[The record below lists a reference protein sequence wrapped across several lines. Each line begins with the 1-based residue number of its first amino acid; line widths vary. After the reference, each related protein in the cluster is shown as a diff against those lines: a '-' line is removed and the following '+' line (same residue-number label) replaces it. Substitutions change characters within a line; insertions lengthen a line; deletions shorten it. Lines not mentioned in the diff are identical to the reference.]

1 MGAKGTAVAGLRKPS
16 LYLSTDVE
24 AQPSACLAA
33 KFNTT
38 YLSHS
43 FRSTFVPGLVIPE
56 RSYTHACE
64 IANRNYDT
72 VAPTTSI
79 WECCFVHRQMTRP
92 GVCLAGLLRSS
103 QQVAWYECGPSP
115 NPGRWLFW
123 QCCRL
128 QTACL
133 STRTNGNEGGK
144 IAVFQNKTAKDKG

>member
-79 WECCFVHRQMTRP
+79 WECCFVHLKHVPVNDKTGSVFGWIATIVSAGRLVRVWP
-92 GVCLAGLLRSS
+92 KPEPRKVALLAVLSIT
-103 QQVAWYECGPSP
+103 
-115 NPGRWLFW
+115 N
-123 QCCRL
+123 RL
-128 QTACL
+128 PVN
-133 STRTNGNEGGK
+133 SYKR
-144 IAVFQNKTAKDKG
+144 